1 VITAF
6 HCLLLLG
13 LFIALGSLLANLYC
27 FRGLEAAEPQPNGP
41 LVSILIP
48 ARNEAR
54 QIARCAGSALAQDWP
69 NLEVIVL
76 DDGSTDGT
84 DEILQAIS
92 DPRLRVIS
100 GTPLP
105 DGWVGK
111 NWACHQL
118 SQAARGEW
126 LLFIDADTEHAPR
139 AVSAVYAHAL
149 RERAD
154 LVSSWPRLV
163 TGTLGEKLIVP
174 MVLFIGMV
182 FYPHALVTALQKNPA
197 RVAEWPHRW
206 LRALGAANGQMLF
219 FRRTAYDR
227 IGGHAALRDH
237 LVEDVAFG
245 RAVAERMGEGMR
257 LINCEALKFSSCRM
271 YHSLAETWSGF
282 TKNARAVFEDQHG
295 AFLALGIGLFV
306 LFVVPFLS
314 LLIPGAPY
322 RLIAGEIGLIYTLR
336 IILALRFRTSWVGA
350 LLHPVGVLLAIA
362 IGFNSGLR
370 SSRGGVVWKGRKYT
384 LQSPSAGAP
393 S

>member
-1 VITAF
+1 MIIAI

-13 LFIALGSLLANLYC
+13 LLAALGNLLINLYC
-27 FRGLEAAEPQPNGP
+27 FHGLIAAAPDLNGP
-41 LVSILIP
+41 LVSVLIP

-54 QIARCAGSALAQDWP
+54 QIARCVGSALAQDWP

-84 DEILQAIS
+84 GEILQAIRDS
-92 DPRLRVIS
+92 RLRVIS

-105 DGWVGK
+105 NGWVGK

-118 SQAARGEW
+118 SQVAQGEW
-126 LLFIDADTEHAPR
+126 LLFIDADTEHASG

-174 MVLFIGMV
+174 MILFVGLV
-182 FYPHALVTALQKNPA
+182 FYPHTLVTALQRNPA
-197 RVAEWPHRW
+197 RVAGWPRRW

-219 FRRTAYDR
+219 FRRTAYHR

-257 LINCEALKFSSCRM
+257 LINCEALNFSSCRM
-271 YHSLAETWSGF
+271 YHSFAETWSGF

-295 AFLALGIGLFV
+295 AFLALGFGLFL

-314 LLIPGAPY
+314 LLIPGSPD
-322 RLIAGEIGLIYTLR
+322 RLVAGEIALIYTLR
-336 IILALRFRTSWVGA
+336 ILLAVRFRTSWVSV
-350 LLHPVGVLLAIA
+350 LLHPVGMLLALA

-370 SSRGGVVWKGRKYT
+370 SSRGGVMWKGRKYT
-384 LQSPSAGAP
+384 LQPPSSGA
-393 S
+393 SS